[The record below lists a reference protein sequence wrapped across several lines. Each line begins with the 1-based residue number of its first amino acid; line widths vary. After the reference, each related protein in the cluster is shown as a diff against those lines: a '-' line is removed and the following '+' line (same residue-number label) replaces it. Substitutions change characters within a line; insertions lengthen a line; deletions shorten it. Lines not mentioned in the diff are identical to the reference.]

1 MLHYRIYGFLG
12 AELLAGN
19 SFESDVFNLRAA
31 MKTQCFAN
39 ISKAAWSPFVSL

>member
-12 AELLAGN
+12 AELLVGN
-19 SFESDVFNLRAA
+19 SFESDVFNFGAA

-39 ISKAAWSPFVSL
+39 ISKAA